1 MNQRIRFTLSVL
13 SLGLLLCGPLTSARS
28 ADAGTDGDAVIAAV
42 DRHEDGYRDIRS
54 NVTMILED
62 ARGDKRQRHLDV
74 YALELS
80 PFGDRRKFIFNR
92 PADIDGTAVLIH
104 SNVVENDDQWIFLP
118 AFRRVK
124 RIASSNKSTPFVGS
138 EFSYEDL
145 ASQEKEKYTNRY
157 VNSTTLAGRV
167 CDVVERVPNFPSS
180 AYGRLLTYI
189 DRQDHRYRKVEY
201 FDPSGK
207 HTKTQYLEDYRLY
220 DGRYLLP
227 NKTVMVNHET
237 GKKTTMLW
245 DDIQLK
251 TAQTDS
257 QFTTNAL
264 KRVR

>member
-1 MNQRIRFTLSVL
+1 
-13 SLGLLLCGPLTSARS
+13 
-28 ADAGTDGDAVIAAV
+28 
-42 DRHEDGYRDIRS
+42 
-54 NVTMILED
+54 MILED

-80 PFGDRRKFIFNR
+80 PLGDKRKFVFNQ

-118 AFRRVK
+118 AFKRVK

-157 VNSTTLAGRV
+157 VESTTLDSMA
-167 CDVVERVPNFPSS
+167 CDVVERIPGFPYS
-180 AYGRLLTYI
+180 AYSRLLVYI
-189 DRQDHRYRKVEY
+189 DRKDHRYRKVEY
-201 FDPSGK
+201 FDQSGK
-207 HTKTQYLEDYRLY
+207 HIKTQFLEDYRLY

-245 DDIQLK
+245 DDIRLK
-251 TAQTDS
+251 TAQTDN